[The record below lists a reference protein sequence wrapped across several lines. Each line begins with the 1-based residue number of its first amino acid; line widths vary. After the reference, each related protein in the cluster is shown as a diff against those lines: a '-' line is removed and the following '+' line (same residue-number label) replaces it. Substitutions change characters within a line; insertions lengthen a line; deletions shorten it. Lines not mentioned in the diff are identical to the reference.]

1 MLIDPLERF
10 IWIEIIL
17 IRVFLHFD
25 KLINNLYERISVIEI
40 EIEHH
45 LFTLMSFNIDGVIRS
60 IKSFFVYLSYIFKC
74 NVYIV
79 KGLIVE
85 CLHTHMIKSL
95 MTMARRKYN
104 VSIFA
109 YPDLPV
115 HKSQYIYKIA
125 FTCKLFD
132 LDLRNFFF
140 WTFQSIV
147 TTKNF

>member
-10 IWIEIIL
+10 VWIEIIL

-25 KLINNLYERISVIEI
+25 KLINNVYERISVIEI

-74 NVYIV
+74 NVYII

-95 MTMARRKYN
+95 ITMTRRKNN

-115 HKSQYIYKIA
+115 YNRQNIYKVA
-125 FTCKLFD
+125 LTCKLFD
-132 LDLRNFFF
+132 LYLSNFFF
-140 WTFQSIV
+140 WTFKSVI